1 MKPGTASRSV
11 LMLLAYFVLVC
22 IGAATVLALF
32 ARSGWVPELAAHFR
46 LHYVL
51 ALVVLCMGFGILRR
65 PRPALLAALLLV
77 PNAWSVVPYLLP
89 LAVTPSVAALP
100 AGPEIR
106 VVALNLLFSNE
117 NHTAVRDYLHQ
128 IDADVLVLSELTP
141 AWVLALRDVTR
152 EYPYWLSADR
162 INPWGL
168 GLFSKYPLHE
178 EKITSLGLP
187 GSVNVSA
194 SIALPGGE
202 VQLVGVHL
210 ASPSTPGRAAHRNRQ
225 IDRLAD
231 LLGAPP
237 SSAGVRRPSR
247 LLVGDLNLTPY
258 SPYFDELL
266 QRTGMVDARRAQG
279 PIGTWPAGFPLLQIP
294 IDHCI
299 ADSDLGVSRVR
310 RGPRVGSDH
319 YPLEIILR
327 RGA

>member
-1 MKPGTASRSV
+1 MKPGAASRSV

-22 IGAATVLALF
+22 TGAATVLALF

-46 LHYVL
+46 LQYVVAL
-51 ALVVLCMGFGILRR
+51 AVLCITFMILRR

-106 VVALNLLFSNE
+106 VVALNLLFRNE
-117 NHTAVRDYLHQ
+117 NHAAVRDYLRE
-128 IDADVLVLSELTP
+128 IDADALVLSELTP
-141 AWVLALRDVTR
+141 DWVVALRDVTR

-168 GLFSKYPLHE
+168 GLYSKYPLRE
-178 EKITSLGLP
+178 EKITNLGLP

-194 SIALPGGE
+194 LMAFPGGE

-210 ASPSTPGRAAHRNRQ
+210 ASPSTPERAAYRNRQ
-225 IDRLAD
+225 LERLAD
-231 LLGAPP
+231 LLGAAP
-237 SSAGVRRPSR
+237 SSGGSPRPSR

-258 SPYFDELL
+258 SPYFGDLL

-279 PIGTWPAGFPLLQIP
+279 PIGTWPAGFPLLQVP

-299 ADSDLGVSRVR
+299 ADPDLGVARVR

-319 YPLEIILR
+319 HPLEITLR